1 MRKPIWF
8 KRRMNKCVVNG
19 LISMIVILAMHQGII
34 SYAAEEC
41 KTSYLYHR
49 HIGSEEQVGG
59 CYQQPVYHAHMGD
72 EITGGVCYENP
83 VYHVH
88 EGNETSGGSC
98 YGTAVYHTHSDHCY
112 GVRHTHGDGCY
123 KHIGSDVYGCYVVKF
138 WDTDEG
144 DYEGH
149 DYMYYQMSCGR
160 TLYGT
165 NAFHYH
171 EEFVCDG
178 TGGTNERVLSCQ
190 KEGTVE
196 KYKLSCLKTEE
207 VIDGFKL
214 SCLKSETDVE
224 KYEQSCGKEEGIAY
238 GMITVTKTLSENG
251 YGATLSVR
259 MEDLT
264 GGELQLSDHGF
275 AWYGEGNYLGSGES
289 ITVAQNGTYSVA
301 VGLQNEDI
309 TGGQVSITVSDIRE
323 YVEPE
328 PTKEPIREPITEP
341 TPESMPEPTQEPVL
355 QQTPEPIPES
365 TQESAPKPTNTPIL
379 EKEKAVP
386 TEVPLKIE
394 TKEFTLGKE
403 AVTKKAANREIIQ
416 PTPVKTPKPTTSP
429 IMKKETVT
437 VKMDEKLSTDEML
450 PEIQNM
456 PEKKPSVF
464 ASPVVRVITVTVGT
478 FTAFTGLFVLYYLL
492 RKSVAVY
499 NDDGNGKMRY
509 LGRCIVQESD
519 NAYLL
524 IIPEKM
530 IQDAMTNRYMI
541 KPGIFAWGKEQ
552 EELIVEKQ
560 LKRVPVMLEGKMIV
574 VI

>member
-8 KRRMNKCVVNG
+8 KKRMNKCVVKG

-49 HIGSEEQVGG
+49 HMGNEEQMGG

-72 EITGGVCYENP
+72 EITGGACYENP
-83 VYHVH
+83 IYHVH
-88 EGNETSGGSC
+88 EGNEIAGGSC
-98 YGTAVYHTHSDHCY
+98 YETAVYHTHSDHCY

-123 KHIGSDVYGCYVVKF
+123 KYIGSDVYGCYVVKF

-207 VIDGFKL
+207 VIDGFGL
-214 SCLKSETDVE
+214 SCLKSEADVE

-264 GGELQLSDHGF
+264 GGELHLKNNAFS
-275 AWYGEGNYLGSGES
+275 WYGDGGNYLGSGENIHVS
-289 ITVAQNGTYSVA
+289 QNGTYIVNT
-301 VGLQNEDI
+301 GLQNEDI
-309 TGGQVSITVSDIRE
+309 TVEQVSITINDIRE
-323 YVEPE
+323 YVEPN
-328 PTKEPIREPITEP
+328 PTQEPI
-341 TPESMPEPTQEPVL
+341 PEPTQEPI
-355 QQTPEPIPES
+355 QEPTQEPIPEP
-365 TQESAPKPTNTPIL
+365 TEFPALEQENDSGKEEVQEELAPTL
-379 EKEKAVP
+379 AP
-386 TEVPLKIE
+386 TEVPLRIE
-394 TKEFTLGKE
+394 EKEVTMEKE
-403 AVTKKAANREIIQ
+403 AVTKRAATREIIQ
-416 PTPVKTPKPTTSP
+416 PTPVKTSIPTASP
-429 IMKKETVT
+429 IIKKETVT
-437 VKMDEKLSTDEML
+437 VKLDEKLSTDEIL

-456 PEKKPSVF
+456 PEENPSLF
-464 ASPVVRVITVTVGT
+464 ASPVVRVLTVTVGT
-478 FTAFTGLFVLYYLL
+478 FIAFTGLFVLYYLL

-499 NDDGNGKMRY
+499 NDDGNGKMKY

-519 NAYLL
+519 NGYLL
-524 IIPEKM
+524 IITEKM
-530 IQDAMTNRYMI
+530 IQNTMTNRYMI
-541 KPGIFAWGKEQ
+541 RPGIFAWGKEK

-560 LKRVPVMLEGKMIV
+560 LKRVSVMMEKEMIV